1 MATIVFDIIQA
12 TGHLNPSFKLAKKFQ
27 KQGHKV
33 VYASSRRCEEE
44 IKLQGFD
51 THDLY
56 QLQISAIQAS
66 QEAVR
71 KKSFNFLK
79 YLIQNTIGK
88 IFGKY
93 LKDLSVNMMEQ
104 RFMMERIKKI
114 VVLKPDLVVVDS
126 MIPLY
131 RAVLYSA
138 YGLDVI
144 MLQTMMS
151 TTQAPTVP
159 PLHSRLVPRCSQ
171 LYLKLAQ
178 LSWHKYYF
186 KRHLRKH
193 WWKLIHFGS
202 DPRTLSAEIIK
213 KCEISRDQLDQRR
226 VINMGLKGL
235 YEVNLAPKELDFP
248 RTYQNY
254 EVLAG
259 HAVDTDRV
267 EPSLDSETE
276 NLITNR
282 SKPLIY
288 CSLGTISTIHN
299 SKSIYFIRKIIKAVA
314 HQPWQVLLSTGS
326 GIDVKKLGDIPSNV
340 QIYSTLPQLKILRH
354 ADLMIT
360 HGGLNSVVECI
371 LFEVPMIVCPLNNMW
386 DQNGNAARVA
396 YHEIGIRSSL
406 HQQSAKTLA
415 RKVEQVLQS
424 NVFRK
429 NIAQMR
435 KNIMAGDQHEE
446 VANMIQQVVVNN
458 QRLAA

>member
-1 MATIVFDIIQA
+1 
-12 TGHLNPSFKLAKKFQ
+12 
-27 KQGHKV
+27 
-33 VYASSRRCEEE
+33 
-44 IKLQGFD
+44 
-51 THDLY
+51 
-56 QLQISAIQAS
+56 
-66 QEAVR
+66 
-71 KKSFNFLK
+71 
-79 YLIQNTIGK
+79 
-88 IFGKY
+88 
-93 LKDLSVNMMEQ
+93 
-104 RFMMERIKKI
+104 MMERIKKI
-114 VVLKPDLVVVDS
+114 VALRPNLVVVDS
-126 MIPLY
+126 MLPLY

-138 YGLDVI
+138 YGIDVI

-159 PLHSRLVPRCSQ
+159 PLHSRLVPRYSQ

-186 KRHLRKH
+186 KRHLRKY
-193 WWKLIHFGS
+193 WWKLIYFGS
-202 DPRTLSAEIIK
+202 DPRTLSTKIIK
-213 KCEISRDQLDQRR
+213 KCEISKDQVDQRR

-235 YEVNLAPKELDFP
+235 YEVNLAPRELDFS
-248 RTYQNY
+248 RTYRNY
-254 EVLAG
+254 EVPTG
-259 HAVDTDRV
+259 HAVDIDRV

-276 NLITNR
+276 SLINNQ

-299 SKSIYFIRKIIKAVA
+299 GRSIYLLRKIIKAVA

-326 GIDVKKLGDIPSNV
+326 GIDVKKLGDIPSNI
-340 QIYSTLPQLKILRH
+340 QIYSTLPQLKILRR

-396 YHEIGIRSSL
+396 YHEIGIQNNL
-406 HQQSAKTLA
+406 HQQSAKTLT
-415 RKVEQVLQS
+415 RKVGQVLQS
-424 NVFRK
+424 NMFRR

-435 KNIMAGDQHEE
+435 KNIIAGDRHEE
-446 VANMIQQVVVNN
+446 VADTIQRVIINN